1 MFIPWIE
8 FLQSV
13 MASQDGKFI
22 LALVVIMVLTVIDIA
37 TGYTKSLKLGV
48 PDSDTGSRGLIK
60 HLSGIVLLC
69 FMTVFAVML
78 GNIGLTFMWFITLFY
93 IWTQFTSIVE
103 NLDALGV
110 NVSIF
115 RFFIQTVEEKDPDL
129 KKYNDS
135 NK

>member
-1 MFIPWIE
+1 MFVPWIE

-22 LALVVIMVLTVIDIA
+22 LALIVIMLLTIVDIA
-37 TGYTKSLKLGV
+37 TGYTKSLKLGI

-69 FMTVFAVML
+69 FMTVFAVMM
-78 GNIGLTFMWFITLFY
+78 GNVGLTFMWFINLFY

-115 RFFIQTVEEKDPDL
+115 RFFIQTMEDKDPDL